1 MMSDPVDRT
10 YPLYAH
16 PLLRATALLQDN
28 RIRIEAKGPLAK
40 IPSIKTAFDMFD
52 NQIPA
57 YARDNLCISTWIPP
71 IPSKAFDRLR
81 KSRIKSI
88 FGKRTPDQVTISIT
102 EDCPNKCVH
111 CALPDTGQ
119 RLRLEPDIVKDVV
132 DQVLDLGTTLV
143 IFDGGEPATYRELPD
158 LVRSVDDR
166 AIATL
171 FTSGVGF
178 TSSLAKKL
186 KSAGL
191 YAVNLSLDSSIQ
203 EEHDQMRGRVG
214 TFKDAMFAAK
224 HALKAGLLLDIYVV
238 LRRDNIHQLQEFHE
252 LAKQV
257 GAHELTFFEIVPVGR
272 WASGQN
278 AALSKSDHLTL
289 DSFASRSHG
298 LRIFSVPAAFH
309 RFGCFAGRNWLHITP
324 AGEVYP
330 CACMPHIFGN
340 IKYEPISKIW
350 RRMAH
355 LPFSGSR
362 ICPMRRIN

>member
-1 MMSDPVDRT
+1 M
-10 YPLYAH
+10 
-16 PLLRATALLQDN
+16 QDN
-28 RIRIEAKGPLAK
+28 RIRIKAKGPLLAM
-40 IPSIKTAFDMFD
+40 PSIKAAFDMFD

-57 YARDNLCISTWIPP
+57 YAGDKLYLSTWIPP
-71 IPSKAFDRLR
+71 IPSKAFDRFR
-81 KSRIKSI
+81 KSRINSI

-119 RLRLEPDIVKDVV
+119 RLRLEPEVVKDVV
-132 DQVLDLGTTLV
+132 NQVLDLGTTLI

-166 AIATL
+166 GVATL

-191 YAVNLSLDSSIQ
+191 YAVNLSLDSPIQ

-214 TFKDAMFAAK
+214 TFRDAMFAAQ
-224 HALKAGLLLDIYVV
+224 HALEAGLLLDIYVV
-238 LRRDNIHQLQEFHE
+238 LRRDNIHQLQEFHK
-252 LAKQV
+252 LAEQV

-272 WASGQN
+272 WAGVQN
-278 AALSKSDHLTL
+278 VILSEKDHLAL
-289 DSFASRSHG
+289 ENFVSRSHG
-298 LRIFSVPAAFH
+298 PRIFSVPAAFR

-340 IKYEPISKIW
+340 IKYEPICRIW
-350 RRMAH
+350 QRMAH
-355 LPFSGSR
+355 FPFSGR
-362 ICPMRRIN
+362 RNCPMKRIN